1 MAWVKPVSAG
11 VTQTLVSRSTGP
23 GFRGGDDVSH
33 GYALRVGP
41 RGDVSWEVDDPSSM
55 VPEWLT
61 VPVTE
66 LFDGGWHHVAAAWS
80 PGSMAVFI
88 DGVEVARQVSRSGSI
103 NPATSTAFMIGG
115 EQGTPFGYRGSIDE
129 VMVFNRA
136 IAAAE
141 IAGCVP
147 PQLSGTIATVAG
159 GGVGDGGPASNAN
172 LSFPYGVAVD
182 AAGNL
187 YIADT
192 DNHRVR
198 EVSTLGT
205 ITTVA
210 GTGTPGFSGD
220 GGPATSAGLYSPQG
234 VAVDAAGNL
243 YIAEHYNYR
252 VRKVSTSGTITTV
265 AGNGSYGFSGDG
277 GPATSAALANP
288 HGLAVDA
295 VGNLYIADTGNAR
308 VRKVSTLGTIT
319 TVAGNGT
326 PGFSG
331 DGGAATDAQL
341 DGPSGVAFDAAGN
354 LYVADKYNHRV
365 RRVSVSGVI
374 TTVAGSGDV
383 GFLAGGFSGDGG
395 AATDAQLDGPSGVA
409 FDAAGNLYVADRNN
423 NSVRKVSVSGV
434 ISTVA
439 GTDDGFSGDGG
450 PATNAQLTSP
460 SGVAVDAAGNLY
472 IADDGNDRVRRVSVS
487 GTITTLAGGSVQD
500 GGPAVSA
507 NLDSP
512 FGVAVDAAGNLYIAD
527 TSNNR
532 VRRVSVSGVITTV
545 AGTGSPGFSGD
556 GGPATNAQLAS
567 PSGVAVD
574 AAGNLY
580 IADNGNSRVRR
591 VSVSGVITTVAGT
604 GMYGFSG
611 DGGPATNAQLKS
623 PFGVAVDS
631 VGNLYIAD
639 PYNHRVRK
647 VSVSGVITTVA
658 GTGPSGFWGDG
669 EAATDAQLSFPS
681 GVAVDGAGNLYIADT
696 GNSRVRVVSLG
707 TISTKAGTGV
717 EGFSGDGG
725 PAVDAQLFQ
734 PLGVA
739 VDAAGNL
746 YVVDLLANRVRKVS
760 VSGVITTVAGSGS
773 TGIVGGFSGD
783 GGPADNARLGNP
795 GGLAVDTAGNLYIAD
810 SANNRVRKVAA

>member
-1 MAWVKPVSAG
+1 
-11 VTQTLVSRSTGP
+11 
-23 GFRGGDDVSH
+23 
-33 GYALRVGP
+33 
-41 RGDVSWEVDDPSSM
+41 
-55 VPEWLT
+55 
-61 VPVTE
+61 
-66 LFDGGWHHVAAAWS
+66 
-80 PGSMAVFI
+80 
-88 DGVEVARQVSRSGSI
+88 
-103 NPATSTAFMIGG
+103 
-115 EQGTPFGYRGSIDE
+115 
-129 VMVFNRA
+129 
-136 IAAAE
+136 
-141 IAGCVP
+141 
-147 PQLSGTIATVAG
+147 
-159 GGVGDGGPASNAN
+159 
-172 LSFPYGVAVD
+172 
-182 AAGNL
+182 
-187 YIADT
+187 
-192 DNHRVR
+192 
-198 EVSTLGT
+198 
-205 ITTVA
+205 
-210 GTGTPGFSGD
+210 
-220 GGPATSAGLYSPQG
+220 
-234 VAVDAAGNL
+234 
-243 YIAEHYNYR
+243 
-252 VRKVSTSGTITTV
+252 
-265 AGNGSYGFSGDG
+265 
-277 GPATSAALANP
+277 
-288 HGLAVDA
+288 
-295 VGNLYIADTGNAR
+295 
-308 VRKVSTLGTIT
+308 
-319 TVAGNGT
+319 
-326 PGFSG
+326 
-331 DGGAATDAQL
+331 
-341 DGPSGVAFDAAGN
+341 
-354 LYVADKYNHRV
+354 
-365 RRVSVSGVI
+365 
-374 TTVAGSGDV
+374 
-383 GFLAGGFSGDGG
+383 
-395 AATDAQLDGPSGVA
+395 VA

-810 SANNRVRKVAA
+810 SANHRVRKVAP